1 MVLVPQELAQVIN
14 GDLPQPPAPVG
25 SFSAMDRE
33 MSNILKS
40 RNVDD
45 LTKWKQYSNVLE
57 RYMAK
62 VERTK
67 NALSF
72 NEDYEE
78 EEADNG
84 LGDSTD
90 VSAQQPPT
98 PKKAKVSSTKKR
110 KTSLEVTPRTKVTP
124 NDSSPIP
131 PEILKGLVTA
141 KDKSCAQKLFKTL
154 GTLDGVSVTKTGL
167 LKIKRKNIGP
177 WAPLIRYKVKGESGI
192 PPAGWNEFSEVL
204 EDLKDSPVMKTVSP
218 PKRTRRVAK
227 KLVGNGRSWLSF

>member
-1 MVLVPQELAQVIN
+1 MVLVPQELAQVLN
-14 GDLPQPPAPVG
+14 GDLPHPPAPVG
-25 SFSAMDRE
+25 AYSAMDKE

-40 RNVDD
+40 TNVDD

-67 NALSF
+67 NALTF
-72 NEDYEE
+72 HDDYEE
-78 EEADNG
+78 EEDDG
-84 LGDSTD
+84 VGDGTD

-110 KTSLEVTPRTKVTP
+110 KVSLEVTPRTKVDT
-124 NDSSPIP
+124 NGTDPIP
-131 PEILKGLVTA
+131 PEVLKGLVTA
-141 KDKSCAQKLFKTL
+141 KDKNCAQKLFKTL
-154 GTLDGVSVTKTGL
+154 GSLDGVSVSKTGI

-192 PPAGWNEFSEVL
+192 PPGGWNEFSELL
-204 EDLKDSPVMKTVSP
+204 EDLKDTPVTKTVSP
-218 PKRTRRVAK
+218 PKRPRRATK
-227 KLVGNGRSWLSF
+227 KLVGNGRSWLAF